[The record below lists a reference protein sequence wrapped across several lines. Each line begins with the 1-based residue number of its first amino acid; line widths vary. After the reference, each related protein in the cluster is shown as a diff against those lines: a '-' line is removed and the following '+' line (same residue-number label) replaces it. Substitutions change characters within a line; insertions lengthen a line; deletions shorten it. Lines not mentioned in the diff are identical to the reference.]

1 VNVDAFAVDVTIA
14 LVLTVIT
21 QVEIGAS
28 RPAGHLA
35 LLLTL
40 PLAYR
45 RRYPLAVAFVIATA
59 AAAQGLVHHP
69 PSVFG
74 EYVAITLAIYT
85 VAANCT
91 LAPAIIGG
99 LAILVAIVLHDLASP
114 QYGTAGGIASDLMV
128 PIVFW
133 GVGRAVRHS
142 LARARAARVEA
153 ELATAE
159 SDARAQEAV
168 ADERRHISRELHDIV
183 THSLGVVV
191 LQAQG
196 AKRALGQR
204 EPVVEEALITI
215 EQSGRSALEEMRRL
229 LGLLR
234 EEGERTGLS
243 PQPRLADADELLR
256 RATDAGLPVRLRIEG
271 EPIALE
277 PGLDLSAYR
286 VLQEA
291 LTNSL
296 KHSAGA
302 PTEVT
307 IRYRISELQLDVVNT
322 GPQADPN
329 ANGHIGGAGR
339 GLIGMRERV
348 SFYDGTLVH
357 GRLPDGGFCV
367 RATFPIRPSR

>member
-1 VNVDAFAVDVTIA
+1 MLI
-14 LVLTVIT
+14 
-21 QVEIGAS
+21 
-28 RPAGHLA
+28 
-35 LLLTL
+35 TL

-45 RRYPLAVAFVIATA
+45 RRYPFAVAVVIATA
-59 AAAQGLVHHP
+59 TAAQGLSESP

-85 VAANCT
+85 VAANST
-91 LAPAIIGG
+91 LGWAIIGG

-114 QYGTAGGIASDLMV
+114 EYGSVGGIASDLMV

-133 GVGRAVRHS
+133 EVGRAVRHS
-142 LARARAARVEA
+142 LARARAARADAEEA
-153 ELATAE
+153 SAE
-159 SDARAQEAV
+159 SEARARQAV

-196 AKRALGQR
+196 AQRALAQR
-204 EPVVEEALITI
+204 EPAVEEALVTI
-215 EQSGRSALEEMRRL
+215 EQSGRSALEEMQRL

-234 EEGERTGLS
+234 EEGERSGLS
-243 PQPRLADADELLR
+243 PQPRLADAGELLR
-256 RATDAGLPVRLRIEG
+256 RATDAGLAARLRIEG

-286 VLQEA
+286 ILQEA

-296 KHSAGA
+296 KHNAGA

-307 IRYRISELQLDVVNT
+307 IHYRRSELELEVV
-322 GPQADPN
+322 
-329 ANGHIGGAGR
+329 
-339 GLIGMRERV
+339 E
-348 SFYDGTLVH
+348 Y
-357 GRLPDGGFCV
+357 
-367 RATFPIRPSR
+367 RP